1 MKKNVTKRALVL
13 SLLSLLL
20 CMSMLVGTTFA
31 WFTDSVT
38 SGKNRIVAG
47 NLDIELKYSKNFD
60 TWTTVEGT
68 EDLVDPDALWE
79 PGRTEVVYLKLS
91 NEGTLVLKYNFAMTV
106 ANTIIGKSVAGN
118 DIELSKYLKYDI
130 VPVTEAYDGRDAA
143 RAAVEST
150 AKELTAYTDADV
162 MEPGAS
168 KTMALVVYMPESV
181 GNEANYRGEAI
192 PTIELGLNL
201 FATQKDAEEDSFG
214 SDYDKYSTTVK
225 NVEELLERLANAVPG
240 EKIYMEPGVYAL
252 ERTIV
257 IPSGVSLYGAQAGR
271 AAKTWANDANA
282 AKTIITSKGSRV
294 LAILQD
300 SDKAEKA
307 TANITIDGIMID
319 CSKCSVDAETGTDGI
334 YVKKSDGEAMEGIR
348 IVNCAVVNSADDG
361 IDVGNAYGAVIE
373 NNYVANVEDTAIR
386 LGNYNG
392 YHYETWAE
400 VTAYV
405 RNNVIENV
413 TCTLNG
419 AIQIENGMGDVVV
432 SGNVIKNVTA
442 GDPTAVGSGAEKA
455 SAIHVYDVYEGGEIL
470 IEKNTI
476 EAADKGIAIY
486 KYTYNTVM
494 DESWWEGP
502 TSGNDSVTVSN
513 NTISGFKAF
522 GISVTK
528 LNDRKNTI
536 DPIVVVTGN
545 TLTSTATTTDIY
557 TDGSGTFTQ
566 TNNTF
571 NDATIQ

>member
-47 NLDIELKYSKNFD
+47 NLDIELKYSKNF
-60 TWTTVEGT
+60 TNWETVEGAT
-68 EDLVDPDALWE
+68 ALVDPEALWE
-79 PGRTEVVYLKLS
+79 PGRTEVVYLKMS
-91 NEGTLVLKYNFAMTV
+91 NEGTLTLKYNFAMTV
-106 ANTIIGKSVAGN
+106 ANTIIGKSVADN
-118 DIELSKYLKYDI
+118 EIELSKYLKYDI
-130 VPVTEAYDGRDAA
+130 VPVTGAYDGRDAA

-162 MEPGAS
+162 MAPGAS

-201 FATQKDAEEDSFG
+201 FATQKDAEKDSFG
-214 SDYDKYSTTVK
+214 PDYDKYSTTVK
-225 NVEELLERLANAVPG
+225 NVEELLERLAKAVPG
-240 EKIYMEPGVYAL
+240 EKIYMEPGVYEL
-252 ERTIV
+252 EKTIV

-282 AKTIITSKGSRV
+282 AKTILTSKGSRV
-294 LAILQD
+294 LAIIQD
-300 SDKAEKA
+300 SGELAEA
-307 TANITIDGIMID
+307 IANITIDGIMID
-319 CSKCSVDAETGTDGI
+319 CSKCSVDADTGTDGI
-334 YVKKSDGEAMEGIR
+334 YVMKSDGEAMEGIR
-348 IVNCAVVNSADDG
+348 VANCAVVNSADDG

-373 NNYVANVEDTAIR
+373 NNYVANVKDTAIR

-392 YHYETWAE
+392 YHYETWDE

-413 TCTLNG
+413 TASENG

-442 GDPTAVGSGAEKA
+442 SGSLGSSLVKA

-476 EAADKGIAIY
+476 EAADQGIAIY

-494 DESWWEGP
+494 GESWWEGP

-522 GISVTK
+522 GISITK
-528 LNDRKNTI
+528 LNDRENTI

-545 TLTSTATTTDIY
+545 ALASTASSDAIVTDN
-557 TDGSGTFTQ
+557 SGEFTN

-571 NDATIQ
+571 NGTTIQ

>member
-47 NLDIELKYSKNFD
+47 NLDIELKYSKDFAAWN
-60 TWTTVEGT
+60 TVEGT

-214 SDYDKYSTTVK
+214 PDYDKYSTTVK

-252 ERTIV
+252 EETIV
-257 IPSGVSLYGAQAGR
+257 IPSGVSLYGVQAGR
-271 AAKTWANDANA
+271 AAKNWAKDANA
-282 AKTIITSKGSRV
+282 AKTVITSNSGNV
-294 LAILQD
+294 LEIRQSSED
-300 SDKAEKA
+300 PAEA
-307 TANITIDGIMID
+307 TGNITIDGIMID
-319 CSKCSVDAETGTDGI
+319 CEDKDIKGI
-334 YVKKSDGEAMEGIR
+334 YTKKSAGEAMEGIR
-348 IVNCAVVNSADDG
+348 IVNCAVVNSANDG
-361 IDVGNAYGAVIE
+361 IDVCNAYGAVIE
-373 NNYVANVEDTAIR
+373 NNYIANVKDTAIH
-386 LGNYNG
+386 LGKYNG

-413 TCTLNG
+413 TCTTSG
-419 AIQIENGMGDVVV
+419 AIRIENGMGDVVV

-522 GISVTK
+522 GISITK
-528 LNDRKNTI
+528 LNEKGNSI

-557 TDGSGTFTQ
+557 TDGSRPFTQ

-571 NDATIQ
+571 NGATIQ